1 MEGKEI
7 GQATGFKLAELE
19 KLESGSTLK
28 VGGREVL
35 VSSLGSSQN
44 IYSTVFSNRFKNK

>member
-7 GQATGFKLAELE
+7 GKQNGYRVAQLEELAY
-19 KLESGSTLK
+19 GSVLK

-35 VSSLGSSQN
+35 VSFLR
-44 IYSTVFSNRFKNK
+44 YFVFAFVVFK

>member
-7 GQATGFKLAELE
+7 GKANGYRLAQLEELAY
-19 KLESGSTLK
+19 GSILK

-35 VSSLGSSQN
+35 VSL
-44 IYSTVFSNRFKNK
+44 FA

>member
-19 KLESGSTLK
+19 QLESGSILK

-35 VSSLGSSQN
+35 VNPLSFAAE
-44 IYSTVFSNRFKNK
+44 VR